1 VTWARSAAGRR
12 VRARPGV
19 FTLHLAAFAR
29 YGSLMEVPVSALR
42 AELRSWI
49 ERAREGEEVVVTERG
64 VPVAR
69 LTGIATADLVT
80 ELTRDG
86 LLTPPTTE
94 RPRHTGVATPED
106 APERVPDAQPVPALR
121 STRSGVAALVRR
133 IRR

>member
-1 VTWARSAAGRR
+1 
-12 VRARPGV
+12 
-19 FTLHLAAFAR
+19 
-29 YGSLMEVPVSALR
+29 MEVPVSALR

-49 ERAREGEEVVVTERG
+49 ERARDGEEVVVTERG

-69 LTGIATADLVT
+69 LTGVATADLVT

-86 LLTPPTTE
+86 LLTPPTAE
-94 RPRHTGVATPED
+94 RPQHTVGAVPEG
-106 APERVPDAQPVPALR
+106 APEPVPGAQPVPALR

>member
-1 VTWARSAAGRR
+1 
-12 VRARPGV
+12 
-19 FTLHLAAFAR
+19 
-29 YGSLMEVPVSALR
+29 MEVPVSALR

-49 ERAREGEEVVVTERG
+49 ERARAGEEVVVTERG

-69 LTGIATADLVT
+69 LTGVATADLVT

-86 LLTPPTTE
+86 LLTPPSTE
-94 RPRHTGVATPED
+94 RPQHAGAPVPAE
-106 APERVPDAQPVPALR
+106 APERTVGAPAVPAAR

>member
-1 VTWARSAAGRR
+1 
-12 VRARPGV
+12 
-19 FTLHLAAFAR
+19 
-29 YGSLMEVPVSALR
+29 MEVPVSALR

-49 ERAREGEEVVVTERG
+49 ERARAGEEVVVTERG

-69 LTGIATADLVT
+69 LSGIATADLVT

-86 LLTPPTTE
+86 LLTPPTRE
-94 RPRHTGVATPED
+94 RPEHTGALPRED
-106 APERVPDAQPVPALR
+106 AAEPAAVGRPVPAAR

>member
-1 VTWARSAAGRR
+1 
-12 VRARPGV
+12 
-19 FTLHLAAFAR
+19 
-29 YGSLMEVPVSALR
+29 MEVPVSALR

-49 ERAREGEEVVVTERG
+49 ERARAGEEVVVTERG

-86 LLTPPTTE
+86 LLTPPSTE
-94 RPRHTGVATPED
+94 RPQHTGAATPAD
-106 APERVPDAQPVPALR
+106 VPERAVGGAPVRAN
-121 STRSGVAALVRR
+121 RSGVAALVRR

>member
-1 VTWARSAAGRR
+1 
-12 VRARPGV
+12 
-19 FTLHLAAFAR
+19 
-29 YGSLMEVPVSALR
+29 MEVPVSALR

-49 ERAREGEEVVVTERG
+49 ERARAGEEVVVTERG

-69 LTGIATADLVT
+69 LSGIATADLVT

-86 LLTPPTTE
+86 LLTPPTSE
-94 RPRHTGVATPED
+94 RPQHAGAAPRDEEVERATTG
-106 APERVPDAQPVPALR
+106 QPVPAAR

>member
-1 VTWARSAAGRR
+1 
-12 VRARPGV
+12 
-19 FTLHLAAFAR
+19 
-29 YGSLMEVPVSALR
+29 MEVPVSALR

-49 ERAREGEEVVVTERG
+49 ERARAGEEVVVTERG

-86 LLTPPTTE
+86 LLTPPSTE
-94 RPRHTGVATPED
+94 RPQHAGAPTSDA
-106 APERVPDAQPVPALR
+106 APERAVGAPAVPAAR